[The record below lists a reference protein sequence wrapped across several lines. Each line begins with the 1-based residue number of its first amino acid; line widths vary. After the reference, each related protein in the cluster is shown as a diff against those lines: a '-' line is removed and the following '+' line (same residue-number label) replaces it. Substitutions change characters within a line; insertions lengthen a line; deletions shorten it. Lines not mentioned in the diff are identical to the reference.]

1 MIIIC
6 NCTNFFS
13 LLCEDILEKLRMD
26 VKPKDT
32 TEEVVKKLV
41 KDKSCVECNYEASSR
56 IDFGVHKVPL
66 HCENVLCMSNLVTC
80 EECCANKGSGL
91 EIHENECDESSYK
104 ANVRKDVDVHKEHL
118 HLVCY
123 DRSDQSENVHCQGIE
138 CNVCSYEVDGKDDLR
153 VHGEFDHEG
162 LASINYPSWS
172 QQDYYDYETADQKPF
187 DKGDLDKEVKV
198 QVILDNELLKTAEKG
213 DGPCC
218 CKVFPSA
225 RSSENVKN
233 VRNFLQVSLSS
244 KFMQDLSMVNY
255 QKVAN
260 FVRKFSEVN
269 VRFIQK
275 YFIQKENCKIK

>member
-1 MIIIC
+1 M
-6 NCTNFFS
+6 
-13 LLCEDILEKLRMD
+13 
-26 VKPKDT
+26 KPKDT

-91 EIHENECDESSYK
+91 EIHENECDESRYK

-162 LASINYPSWS
+162 LASINYRKLLIRNHLTKVISTKKS
-172 QQDYYDYETADQKPF
+172 RFNLFLTMNCSRLLIMVTVLVVAKYY
-187 DKGDLDKEVKV
+187 
-198 QVILDNELLKTAEKG
+198 
-213 DGPCC
+213 
-218 CKVFPSA
+218 
-225 RSSENVKN
+225 R
-233 VRNFLQVSLSS
+233 LQVH
-244 KFMQDLSMVNY
+244 
-255 QKVAN
+255 
-260 FVRKFSEVN
+260 
-269 VRFIQK
+269 
-275 YFIQKENCKIK
+275 